1 MTNLDTLKA
10 QLAAAR
16 SEWDAGRAAAN
27 DLRAMDTV
35 QNEGG
40 EGFSARAASLDQLA
54 DKYGPQVM
62 ALESAIFAAE
72 WTLELTQARRAAWNV
87 EMQKLIAAKTPA
99 TPKTIGSIARML
111 GYNFADLVRAKTH
124 HAI

>member
-1 MTNLDTLKA
+1 MTNIDALKT
-10 QLAAAR
+10 QLAIVRAD
-16 SEWDAGRAAAN
+16 WDAGRAAAN
-27 DLRAMDTV
+27 GLRAMDTV

-40 EGFSARAASLDQLA
+40 EGFSARAARLDQLA
-54 DKYGPQVM
+54 DKYGPQVL

-72 WTLELTQARRAAWNV
+72 WTLEITQARRAAWNV

-111 GYNFADLVRAKTH
+111 GYNCGDLVRAKMH
-124 HAI
+124 HAL